1 MLSPTIHRVL
11 IVAPPK
17 QIKKINKTMFKIK
30 LSCGMVFSSPESIRK
45 ARQDFIEYHIEQE
58 IEEPKK
64 IAKVIDGEELDEEN
78 LQIFEEDL
86 AQDLIDRREEKP
98 EDFGVDLEEEMRI
111 SSDEAF
117 RIGRDC

>member
-1 MLSPTIHRVL
+1 
-11 IVAPPK
+11 
-17 QIKKINKTMFKIK
+17 MFKIK
-30 LSCGMVFSSPESIRK
+30 LSCGMVFSSLESIRK
-45 ARQDFIEYHIEQE
+45 ARQDFIEYHIDQE

-86 AQDLIDRREEKP
+86 AQDLINRREEKP

>member
-1 MLSPTIHRVL
+1 MFPFTIHRVL

>member
-1 MLSPTIHRVL
+1 
-11 IVAPPK
+11 
-17 QIKKINKTMFKIK
+17 MFKIK
-30 LSCGMVFSSPESIRK
+30 LSCGMVSSSPESIRK
-45 ARQDFIEYHIEQE
+45 ARQDFIEYHIDQE

-98 EDFGVDLEEEMRI
+98 EDFGIDLEEEMRI

>member
-1 MLSPTIHRVL
+1 
-11 IVAPPK
+11 
-17 QIKKINKTMFKIK
+17 
-30 LSCGMVFSSPESIRK
+30 MVFSSPESIRK
-45 ARQDFIEYHIEQE
+45 ARQDFIEYHIDQE

>member
-1 MLSPTIHRVL
+1 MPLKVCIVL

-30 LSCGMVFSSPESIRK
+30 LSCGMVFSSLESIRK
-45 ARQDFIEYHIEQE
+45 ARQDFIEYHIDQE

>member
-1 MLSPTIHRVL
+1 
-11 IVAPPK
+11 
-17 QIKKINKTMFKIK
+17 
-30 LSCGMVFSSPESIRK
+30 MVFSSPESIRK